1 MLVLGVLEHS
11 GDGQSVWESV
21 GDLDWVCGDVW
32 DVKIDLGHGDVK
44 VCVEKGNVVV
54 AVKEYVEV
62 GLGIVDGMNDD
73 GMAAEI

>member
-1 MLVLGVLEHS
+1 M
-11 GDGQSVWESV
+11 
-21 GDLDWVCGDVW
+21 W
-32 DVKIDLGHGDVK
+32 DVKIDLGHGGVK

-62 GLGIVDGMNDD
+62 ELGIVDGMNDD